1 MVAISNGVTSVT
13 HTNGKMLTTPVDK
26 PRIQNAVREIITAIG
41 ENPERDGL
49 LDTPRRIADM
59 YEEIFAGLRTDPYK
73 FLEVT
78 FDEAYSEMVV
88 LKDIPFYSMC
98 EHHFAPFHGVAHVA
112 YIPQGRV
119 VGLSKLARVVDT
131 FARRPQVQERLTAQ
145 VVDTIMEGL
154 QPKGAAV
161 VIQAEHL
168 CLTMRGIKKAGAKMV
183 TSAVRGIFKDN
194 PATRAEFQSI
204 LRGDAFGGG
213 GGGGGGMG

>member
-1 MVAISNGVTSVT
+1 MVASQNGVASVPHT
-13 HTNGKMLTTPVDK
+13 HGALLTTPVDK
-26 PRIQNAVREIITAIG
+26 LRIQDAVREIIDAVG
-41 ENPERDGL
+41 ENPEREGL
-49 LDTPRRIADM
+49 RETPRRIADM
-59 YEEIFAGLRTDPYK
+59 YEEIFAGLRMDPYK

-112 YIPQGRV
+112 YIPHGRV
-119 VGLSKLARVVDT
+119 VGLSKLARVVEA

-145 VVDTIMEGL
+145 IVETIMEGL

-168 CLTMRGIKKAGAKMV
+168 CLTMRGIKKPGAKMV

-194 PATRAEFQSI
+194 APTRAEFQSI
-204 LRGDAFGGG
+204 LRGDSFGGG
-213 GGGGGGMG
+213 LGG